1 MHASPLVSLSRGNR
15 AESIHYGSMAVVDA
29 SGRLIASVGDP
40 ERSTFLRSSAK
51 PFQAMVV
58 VETGAAD
65 KFGVSP
71 AELAVIAASH
81 SGEPR
86 HTEAVLGLLT
96 RAGLPVDALQPG

>member
-1 MHASPLVSLSRGNR
+1 MHASPLVSLTRGSRP
-15 AESIHYGSMAVVDA
+15 ESIHYGSIAVVDS

-51 PFQAMVV
+51 PFQAMAV

-65 KFGVSP
+65 AFAMSQ
-71 AELAVIAASH
+71 AELAVIPASH

-86 HTEAVLGLLT
+86 HTEAVRGLLA
-96 RAGLPVDALQPG
+96 RAGLPV